1 MQSGQV
7 SSQGNGGTI
16 GPTFLYSVFDSMTFF
31 ISETGTDALS
41 ILKQTYELPDGA
53 IAMINDRHYID
64 AMKQCFL
71 LHKGPLLEFSLLALE
86 QTVEFDQLI
95 SHLSMKNTL
104 QMLSLEM
111 LNEDSLPLSIFSM
124 QQLTKLSLCKCCINH
139 HSKIKGF
146 KNLTSLY
153 LRDVKISRKTLLHLV
168 SSCPLLKSFTLFIHD
183 ILGNHKSSI
192 CDLIERLPVIERLI
206 THTGVSDNEGVVDYA
221 QTIRW

>member
-124 QQLTKLSLCKCCINH
+124 QQLTKLSLYFQK
-139 HSKIKGF
+139 
-146 KNLTSLY
+146 
-153 LRDVKISRKTLLHLV
+153 D
-168 SSCPLLKSFTLFIHD
+168 SFTSC
-183 ILGNHKSSI
+183 ILLSITQELHSGKMKVWLIMHKPSDGELQSS
-192 CDLIERLPVIERLI
+192 
-206 THTGVSDNEGVVDYA
+206 
-221 QTIRW
+221 